1 MTDLPRQPYVC
12 KLSATMQEKA
22 KRELNE
28 DPSTRNAK
36 IDELRARF
44 KKERPEIKLPPE
56 DAFLVRFLRCKK
68 FDVDRAF
75 KMLVH
80 YYEVRRKY
88 PELYSNYRPSAYR
101 QIYEQEIEAMLPA
114 KDKSGR
120 AVIVF
125 SIMRTTYVLCDQL
138 KQAMDTVE
146 RCMEVVVAREGL
158 QRVQQPCKWDP
169 DRYDPDL
176 ITAAFSIAMEKI
188 IEDEEVQV
196 NGVVFVGDYE
206 GLTMRHILKM
216 GPTQAKK
223 QMDCMMN
230 SNPMRFKANHIIRQ
244 PEIMDTLFLI
254 FKPFMSAKLIERHHF
269 HGQEYGTLHEHV
281 PSSILPPE
289 FGGQFMD
296 FDWMEW
302 FKNLMKCDA
311 EFEYRNQF
319 GIPEANDILGGS
331 TQGVDALGGISGSF
345 KKISVD

>member
-125 SIMRTTYVLCDQL
+125 SIS
-138 KQAMDTVE
+138 
-146 RCMEVVVAREGL
+146 
-158 QRVQQPCKWDP
+158 KWDP

-176 ITAAFSIAMEKI
+176 ITAAILIVMEKI

-216 GPTQAKK
+216 GPAQAKK
-223 QMDCMMN
+223 QMDCMMYC
-230 SNPMRFKANHIIRQ
+230 NPMRFKAIHIIRQ
-244 PEIMDTLFLI
+244 PQILDILLSM
-254 FKPFMSAKLIERHHF
+254 FKPLMSAKLLKRYHF
-269 HGQEYGTLHEHV
+269 HGEEYGTLHEHV
-281 PSSILPPE
+281 PSSILPPD

-302 FKNLMKCDA
+302 HNDLMKCDA

-319 GIPEANDILGGS
+319 GIPEANDILGGA
-331 TQGVDALGGISGSF
+331 TQGVDAVGGIAGSF

>member
-125 SIMRTTYVLCDQL
+125 SIS
-138 KQAMDTVE
+138 
-146 RCMEVVVAREGL
+146 
-158 QRVQQPCKWDP
+158 KWDP